1 MDYLNEGAKFTCS
14 FFAGAG
20 MITCSEGSNSKA
32 IAGSKMLTTG
42 AKLKSKTG
50 LCSMFLVN
58 GVPQPCQC
66 QLTSWLGFSTSSF
79 ACGNPLLTSASSNT
93 CGFRGGKITC
103 VSSGVSGK
111 VGKGGFAPGIEI
123 HGFTALIPLV
133 SAVQQI
139 KQKQNETGN
148 GNKAGQAGG
157 SVQAK
162 AQVSEKQRP
171 DDNLLCPGCEKQAQC
186 SYFNATDKLEEN
198 ENNSGQ
204 LKKNYNQKIATKV
217 DDFDKYYK
225 NIIDNYK
232 DESGYAY
239 PAHHVIPGKEVLN
252 CFPRL
257 VKMAHNCRSAGKGYV
272 YDVNN
277 ALNCA
282 MLVSK
287 KGKEYGQQTEFMKGV
302 KSYDAMSDIRLQW
315 HLARHSYSFSNDE
328 LEGLKKRIE
337 KYVGPRALLNIN
349 TYENLL
355 KAELARLE
363 ASMLKNKVCRN
374 TPQQKALF
382 VRRMNAISRKV
393 RNKLLSFSNK
403 PSDSFPFYV
412 SRPAYLYSFNTPK
425 TGKIAIVRK
434 VEGEAG
440 AYIVKKYR
448 VKHHIDNND
457 DTVVFTSIDDK
468 IMENPHCFKA
478 DEKKESILF
487 CGNIVHFLFVGDT
500 KEGLL
505 PFKPEYIYPELI
517 CDEKKLLGGDKKL
530 LKWLAENQSEYVS
543 PNRKINERLKGLYQ

>member
-1 MDYLNEGAKFTCS
+1 MDYLNEGAIFTCA

-93 CGFRGGKITC
+93 CSFRGGKITC

-111 VGKGGFAPGIEI
+111 VAKGGSASGTEI

-133 SAVQQI
+133 SAVEQI

-148 GNKAGQAGG
+148 GNKAGQARG

-162 AQVSEKQRP
+162 AQISEKKRP

-198 ENNSGQ
+198 ENNSNQ
-204 LKKNYNQKIATKV
+204 LQRNYNQKIATKA
-217 DDFDKYYK
+217 DNFDKYYQ
-225 NIIDNYK
+225 NISQQ
-232 DESGYAY
+232 EPGYAY
-239 PAHHVIPGKEVLN
+239 PAHHVIPGNEVLN

-257 VKMAHNCRSAGKGYV
+257 VKMAHICGNDGKDFI

-287 KGKEYGQQTEFMKGV
+287 RKGKEYSQQTEFMKGV

-315 HLARHSYSFSNDE
+315 HLARHSYSFNDDE
-328 LEGLKKRIE
+328 LAGLKKRIE
-337 KYVGPRALLNIN
+337 KRVGPRAALSIN

-382 VRRMNAISRKV
+382 VRRMNAISKKV

-412 SRPAYLYSFNTPK
+412 SRPAYLYSFNTPE

-434 VEGEAG
+434 AEGEAG
-440 AYIVKKYR
+440 AYIIEKYR
-448 VKHHIDNND
+448 VKHHINNGVD
-457 DTVVFTSIDDK
+457 KVVFTSIDDK
-468 IMENPHCFKA
+468 FMENPHCFKA
-478 DEKKESILF
+478 DDKKESILF
-487 CGNIVHFLFVGDT
+487 CGNIVHFLFVGYA

-505 PFKPEYIYPELI
+505 PFKPEYIYRVYGNAQNEKFLPER
-517 CDEKKLLGGDKKL
+517 DTQL

-543 PNRKINERLKGLYQ
+543 PNRKIKERLKGLYQ